1 MCLKQKSISILKNDN
16 LPEWIRYSIL
26 KVKFLFWNHQFKLN
40 KVILCD
46 HNSYFKALWVLGARR
61 SSAIKTNLP
70 LIHAVDCILF
80 YVMVCSVS
88 CFGIIAAQ
96 GNEELSSKSWQE
108 NQRERV
114 ECKQPVVGS
123 RHGDVYSFNFL
134 WPHPATKLSHL
145 LQTVNIIISFI
156 VSPSL

>member
-61 SSAIKTNLP
+61 SSAIIVRFTQTGIHNLQYS
-70 LIHAVDCILF
+70 IVIQN
-80 YVMVCSVS
+80 VMVDT
-88 CFGIIAAQ
+88 IIVIRTQ
-96 GNEELSSKSWQE
+96 ILVIFFNCIYCK
-108 NQRERV
+108 ERNNGWIYNPRYTCGV
-114 ECKQPVVGS
+114 TIKKQ
-123 RHGDVYSFNFL
+123 SFFCLYRRILDKN
-134 WPHPATKLSHL
+134 
-145 LQTVNIIISFI
+145 
-156 VSPSL
+156 